1 MWSVNL
7 GVPAIA
13 FSDSC
18 SKDKLTWRL
27 AFDQKFSAGVVGYV
41 SYRRGYKI
49 GGFNLLDVGALNRP
63 TGHVSPSYNPEI
75 VDAYEV
81 GLKSD
86 LFDRRLRLI
95 VAALYYD
102 YKDIQLQDRKIVV

>member
-1 MWSVNL
+1 MYGYHRDLHGLTPFFPSRR
-7 GVPAIA
+7 
-13 FSDSC
+13 FSD
-18 SKDKLTWRL
+18 L
-27 AFDQKFSAGVVGYV
+27 YV
-41 SYRRGYKI
+41 SYNRGYKS

-86 LFDRRLRLI
+86 LFDRRLRLN
-95 VAALYYD
+95 VAAFYYD
-102 YKDIQLQDRKIVV
+102 YKDIDRKSTRLNSSH